1 MNEQRWRHG
10 RWMVV
15 LMAAAMG
22 CAATPPAPELDE
34 DLRTATEEERE
45 VVMSA
50 LQSELDRSMDR
61 LEIDEFE
68 SPYFLSYH
76 VRDDENYNLSA
87 RYGSLT
93 GESHNRQRY
102 AYVESRVGDYEFD
115 NFANID
121 AESFRIGDFTPD
133 RILPIDAEADAL
145 RGALWLLTD
154 EAYKKALSDY
164 QTKRGGAVFGVQGE
178 DSPPSFSQEEAR
190 EYRGE
195 ARPLDLN
202 VSQWRTMLRELSAQM
217 KEHDFLMDAKMD
229 LSARR
234 VVRYLTNSE
243 GSDIIEEFTIYSVH
257 AQGITRA
264 EDGML
269 LENSR
274 RFYALDGDELP
285 DRETIEEAMEEMLS
299 DLKALRE
306 APVLD
311 PYTGPAILDPEASGV
326 LFHEA
331 VGHRLEGERQLDEA
345 EGRTFSGQVGNQIMP
360 EFLTIYDDPTM
371 EYYNGTQLNGH
382 YRYDDEGVRAQRASL
397 VENGKL
403 TGFLMSRTPV
413 EGFEQST
420 GHGRAQGVRTP
431 QGRMANFVV
440 EADEA
445 STHSMD
451 ELREKLLEEV
461 RAQGRPYGLII
472 RDITGGSTNTL
483 GFGYQAFKGIPR
495 MIYKVDAET
504 GEETLVRGVEM
515 VGTPLSAIN
524 EVVAAGDETR
534 VFNGFCGAE
543 SGFIPVSTIAPAL
556 LTSEVELQRSGQARE
571 RHPILPAPWAD
582 EGKDISERMEEVTED
597 LDD

>member
-1 MNEQRWRHG
+1 MQERAWRDG
-10 RWMVV
+10 RLLVV
-15 LMAAAMG
+15 CFVAAMG

-34 DLRTATEEERE
+34 DLRSASEEERE
-45 VVMSA
+45 EIMSA
-50 LQSELDRSMDR
+50 LQGELDRSMDR

-76 VRDDENYNLSA
+76 VRDDESYNLSA

-121 AESFRIGDFTPD
+121 AESFRIGDYTPD
-133 RILPIDAEADAL
+133 RITPIDAEANAL

-164 QTKRGGAVFGVQGE
+164 QTKRGGAVFNVEQE
-178 DSPPSFSQEEAR
+178 ETPPSFSQEEVE

-195 ARPLDLN
+195 VKPLDLN
-202 VSQWRTMLRELSAQM
+202 VGQWRRMLRELSGEM
-217 KEHDFLMDAKMD
+217 RDHDFLMDAKMD

-274 RFYALDGDELP
+274 RFYALDAGELP
-285 DRETIEEAMEEMLS
+285 DRETIEEEIEEMLA

-306 APVLD
+306 APALD
-311 PYTGPAILDPEASGV
+311 PYTGPAVLDPEASGV

-345 EGRTFSGQVGNQIMP
+345 EGRTFSGQVGNRIMP
-360 EFLTIYDDPTM
+360 DFLTIYDDPSM
-371 EYYNGTQLNGH
+371 ERYNGTQLNGH
-382 YRYDDEGVRAQRASL
+382 YHFDDEGVRAQRASL
-397 VENGKL
+397 VEDGVLK
-403 TGFLMSRTPV
+403 GFLMSRTPV
-413 EGFEQST
+413 EGFETST

-440 EADEA
+440 EADEE
-445 STHSMD
+445 STYSME
-451 ELREKLLEEV
+451 ELREQLLEEV
-461 RAQGRPYGLII
+461 RAQDKPYGLII

-524 EVVAAGDETR
+524 EVMAAGDESR

-543 SGFIPVSTIAPAL
+543 SGFIPVSTVAPAM
-556 LTSEVELQRSGQARE
+556 LTAEVELQRSGQSRE
-571 RHPILPAPWAD
+571 RAPILPAPWAD
-582 EGKDISERMEEVTED
+582 EGQDITPMMEEVSDD
-597 LDD
+597 LEE

>member
-582 EGKDISERMEEVTED
+582 EGQDISERMEEVTED

>member
-1 MNEQRWRHG
+1 
-10 RWMVV
+10 
-15 LMAAAMG
+15 
-22 CAATPPAPELDE
+22 
-34 DLRTATEEERE
+34 
-45 VVMSA
+45 
-50 LQSELDRSMDR
+50 MDR

-582 EGKDISERMEEVTED
+582 EGQDISERMEEVTED